1 MIENL
6 LIAIGALTCTT
17 AVIAILNVLWS
28 WYVGVKIDTTYARS
42 PATSWSGMTNQ
53 EIARERFCHYQR
65 DLHHFTHRIS
75 PFMTDARSHA
85 AARRDIDQSHGV
97 IDGWIEVN
105 GEMFD
110 QRVD

>member
-17 AVIAILNVLWS
+17 AVIAILNVLWG

-65 DLHHFTHRIS
+65 DLHHFTHHVK
-75 PFMTDARSHA
+75 PFMTDRSARA
-85 AARRDIDQSHGV
+85 ASEREINQTHGV
-97 IDGWIEVN
+97 REGWVEVN

-110 QRVD
+110 QRVG